1 VEMAFAWFPP
11 KKPGLVA
18 GSIIAVAAMATY
30 WNSFAGPFVFDDVPS
45 ILGNPTILHLARLRE
60 VLNPPF
66 VGGVTVGGRPFAN
79 LSLAINYAISGYN
92 VWSYHALNLVVHVLA
107 GMTLF
112 GLAWR
117 TMDRTGDPTR
127 REKREARSWLAALAI
142 GLIWTVHPLQT
153 ESVSYIIQRTESM
166 MGLFYLLTL
175 YAFVRG
181 TEGETPG
188 GRGSSGGKSSRRWL
202 VASWLACLA
211 GMATK
216 EVMVSAPVI
225 VFLYDRC
232 FTAGSVR
239 EAWSRHWRYYVM
251 LASTWVPLALLVVQT
266 GGNRG
271 GSTGIGSPVPWVT
284 YLVSQFPATVH
295 YLSLAVWPR
304 SLVFYYPVHWPSAA
318 EVIPYAITVVL
329 LAAGTAYALLRNL
342 AIGFLGTWF
351 FAILAPSSLIAGAG
365 QTIAEHRMYLALVPV
380 IVIIVLSLFQTSLAW
395 FPRSLERSILAAL
408 ACATIA
414 LAIRTGLR
422 NQTYRSELAL
432 WTDTANRSPDNVLA
446 ENNVGIA
453 LANLGDREAAKAHFE
468 KALKIQ
474 PSFPNALINLANI
487 LRSEGRVTEATAFYE
502 RALILKPDTPE
513 ALVDLANILREQGRI
528 QEAIDRSKRALELK
542 PLYAEGYN
550 SLALC
555 LAQSGNLEGAI
566 KSYLQALEIKPD
578 FPEADYN
585 LANALFSLGRENEAA
600 DRYRIALQLNP
611 TLSEAHNG
619 LGIALAKEGR
629 LDESAAEYRLALAE
643 KPDYAEA
650 DYNLGNL
657 LVQTGRLP
665 DAIDAYKSALRSRPG
680 FSEAEG
686 NLANALFGEGHPAE
700 AIGYY
705 IESLRLRP
713 DSADTHYN
721 LALALRAVGRT
732 AEAND
737 QFQTAARLKV
747 QATGISP

>member
-1 VEMAFAWFPP
+1 MARAWFPL
-11 KKPGLVA
+11 KKPGFVA
-18 GSIIAVAAMATY
+18 GLIIAAAAMATY
-30 WNSFAGPFVFDDVPS
+30 WDSFAGPFVFDDIPS
-45 ILGNPTILHLARLRE
+45 ILGNPTILHLGRLRE
-60 VLNPPF
+60 VLSPPF
-66 VGGVTVGGRPFAN
+66 VGGVTVGGRPFVN

-92 VWSYHALNLVVHVLA
+92 VWSYHALNLVVHVVA

-112 GLAWR
+112 GLARR
-117 TMDRTGDPTR
+117 TLNRTDDPVR
-127 REKREARSWLAALAI
+127 RGNREMRSWLAALAI
-142 GLIWTVHPLQT
+142 ALIWTVHPLQT
-153 ESVSYIIQRTESM
+153 ESVSYVIQRTESM

-175 YAFVRG
+175 YGFARG
-181 TEGETPG
+181 TENETPAVHG
-188 GRGSSGGKSSRRWL
+188 LSGGKSSNGWL

-232 FTAGSVR
+232 FAAGSAR

-251 LASTWVPLALLVVQT
+251 LASTWVLLAWLVVQT

-271 GSTGIGSPVPWVT
+271 GSTGIGCPVPWTT
-284 YLVSQFPATVH
+284 YVISQFPAIVH
-295 YLSLAVWPR
+295 YLSLSVWPR

-318 EVIPYAITVVL
+318 DAIPFAITVVL
-329 LAAGTAYALLRNL
+329 LAAGSAYALVRNL

-380 IVIIVLSLFQTSLAW
+380 IVVIVVALLQASVPWL
-395 FPRSLERSILAAL
+395 PRSFERGILAGLACAAL
-408 ACATIA
+408 A
-414 LAIRTGLR
+414 LAIGTRSR

-432 WTDTANRSPDNVLA
+432 WTDTASKIPGSALA

-453 LANLGDREAAKAHFE
+453 LANLGNRAAAKAQFE
-468 KALKIQ
+468 KALHIM
-474 PSFPNALINLANI
+474 PSLPNALINLANI
-487 LRSEGRVTEATAFYE
+487 LREEGRSTEAAAYYE
-502 RALILKPDTPE
+502 RALSLKPDTPE
-513 ALVDLANILREQGRI
+513 AQVDLANLLREQGRI
-528 QEAIDRSKRALELK
+528 QEAIERSERALELN

-566 KSYLQALEIKPD
+566 KSYLQALELKPGY
-578 FPEADYN
+578 PEADYN
-585 LANALFSLGRENEAA
+585 LANAMLSLGREKEAIA
-600 DRYRIALQLNP
+600 RYRKALELNP
-611 TLSEAHNG
+611 TFAEARNG
-619 LGIALAKEGR
+619 LGIALAKEGHM
-629 LDESAAEYRLALAE
+629 DESADEYRLALTA

-650 DYNLGNL
+650 AYNLGNL
-657 LVQTGRLP
+657 LVQTGRLT
-665 DAIDAYKSALRSRPG
+665 DAIAAYKAAIRSRPG

-686 NLANALFGEGHPAE
+686 NLGNALFSEGRPAE
-700 AIGYY
+700 AIVFY

-713 DSADTHYN
+713 DSANTHYN

-732 AEAND
+732 MEAND
-737 QFQTAARLKV
+737 HFQTAARLNA
-747 QATGISP
+747 QPTGGSP